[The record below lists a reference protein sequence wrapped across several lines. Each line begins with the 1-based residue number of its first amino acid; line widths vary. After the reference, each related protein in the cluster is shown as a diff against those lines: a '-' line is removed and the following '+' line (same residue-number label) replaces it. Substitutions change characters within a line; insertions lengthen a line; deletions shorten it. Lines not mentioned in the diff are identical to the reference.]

1 MQKGVTT
8 RAVFPSF
15 APMWRERLD
24 VFCERGIH
32 TLMVVLLVFGP
43 LALGGT
49 HAEFFAVMA
58 GLGVTVLLLWLV
70 RLWVASGPALLWR
83 PIAWAVAA
91 FLFYAVLRYHSATV
105 EYTARGE
112 LMRVVL
118 YAAVFFVV
126 LNNLNRSHSANWVV
140 GAMLA
145 VAAFAAMYG
154 IFQVLTKSSS
164 VWNYVRWEGYA
175 GRGSGT
181 YICPNHLA
189 GWLELTLP
197 LGLAFLLAGRLSHLA
212 RILVGYAVLV
222 ILAGLAATE
231 SRGAWMATVLALLGF
246 FAVLLGQRGQRVPAL
261 LLMLLLAGATVWF
274 VMEAKTSSD
283 RVRQVLGLEHLEDAR
298 LHVWPA
304 AVKIW
309 QANFWWGAGPAHFDH
324 LFRIYRD
331 PHVQARA
338 ERAHNDYLNTLA
350 DWGVVGAA
358 LVAVALA
365 LLFWG
370 VFRIWRHVQREG
382 DDFRSKQSNRAA
394 FVLGAATGLVALL
407 LHGVT
412 DFNFHIPANALA
424 AVTLMALLGA
434 HWRFATSDYRVTLG
448 LAGRG
453 AITVLGLVGAVWLGQ
468 QATVR
473 GIERDLLTRSD
484 DTRGTREQQ
493 LALLRQAHALEPMN
507 PQTCFS
513 IGEVLRTEAWER
525 QSGFEAATAEAMAW
539 FERAW
544 RLNPYDGYA
553 RLRYGM
559 CLDLLGDRQQATRY
573 FLRALELDPNG
584 AFTLTHVGW
593 HYCQLEEWE
602 KARGYLQLS
611 AEKWGVDHTMTL
623 IFLQLAQDRIAEQ
636 QKR

>member
-1 MQKGVTT
+1 
-8 RAVFPSF
+8 
-15 APMWRERLD
+15 
-24 VFCERGIH
+24 
-32 TLMVVLLVFGP
+32 MVALLGFGP

-58 GLGVTVLLLWLV
+58 CLGVTALLLWLV
-70 RLWVASGPALLWR
+70 RLWVAPEPALLW
-83 PIAWAVAA
+83 PPMAWAVAA
-91 FLFYAVLRYHSATV
+91 FLLYAVLRYHSATV

-112 LMRVVL
+112 LLRVAL
-118 YAAVFFVV
+118 YAVVFFVI
-126 LNNLNRSHSANWVV
+126 LNNLSRHASANWIV
-140 GAMLA
+140 GTMLA
-145 VAAFAAMYG
+145 VATFAAMYG
-154 IFQVLTKSSS
+154 IYQMLSKSSL
-164 VWNYVRWEGYA
+164 VWNFVRWEGYA

-189 GWLELTLP
+189 GFLELALP
-197 LGLAFLLAGRLSHLA
+197 LGLAYLLAGRLSHLA
-212 RILVGYAVLV
+212 RILIGYAVLV
-222 ILAGLAATE
+222 IMAGLAATE
-231 SRGAWMATVLALLGF
+231 SRGAWMATSLALLGF
-246 FAVLLGQRGQRVPAL
+246 FAVLLSQRGQRSPAL
-261 LLMLLLAGATVWF
+261 LLLLLLVGAGAWF
-274 VMEAKTSSD
+274 VVQAGSSSD
-283 RVRQVLGLEHLEDAR
+283 RVQQMLGQGNLEDAR
-298 LHVWPA
+298 IHIWPA

-309 QANFWWGAGPAHFDH
+309 QSNFWWGAGPAHFDH

-358 LVAVALA
+358 LVAVALV

-370 VFRIWRHVQREG
+370 VISSWRHVQREG
-382 DDFRSKQSNRAA
+382 DDLRSRQSNRMA
-394 FVLGAATGLVALL
+394 FVLGATTGLVALL
-407 LHGVT
+407 LHGLT

-424 AVTLMALLGA
+424 AVALMGLLTA
-434 HWRFATSDYRVTLG
+434 HWRFATADYRVPLG

-453 AITVLGLVGAVWLGQ
+453 AMTALGLVAAVWLGQ
-468 QATVR
+468 QATLR
-473 GIERDLLTRSD
+473 GIERGLLVQSD
-484 DTRGTREQQ
+484 DVRGTRASQ

-507 PQTCFS
+507 PQTCFG

-525 QSGFEAATAEAMAW
+525 QPGYQETAEEAMTW

-559 CLDLLGDRQQATRY
+559 CLDLLGERRDATRY

-584 AFTLTHVGW
+584 AFTLSHVGW

-602 KARGYLQLS
+602 KAQNYLQQ
-611 AEKWGVDHTMTL
+611 AADKRFVDHTMTL
-623 IFLQLAQDRIAEQ
+623 IFLQLTKDRIAEKQ
-636 QKR
+636 QR

>member
-1 MQKGVTT
+1 
-8 RAVFPSF
+8 
-15 APMWRERLD
+15 
-24 VFCERGIH
+24 
-32 TLMVVLLVFGP
+32 MVVLLGFGP

-58 GLGVTVLLLWLV
+58 GMGVTALLLWLM
-70 RLWVASGPALLWR
+70 RLWIAPEPVLLW
-83 PIAWAVAA
+83 PPMAWAVAV
-91 FLFYAVLRYHSATV
+91 FLLYAVLRYHSATV
-105 EYTARGE
+105 EYSARGE
-112 LMRVVL
+112 LLRVAL
-118 YAAVFFVV
+118 YAVVFFVV
-126 LNNLNRSHSANWVV
+126 LNNLNRHASANWVV
-140 GAMLA
+140 GTMLA
-145 VAAFAAMYG
+145 VATFAAMYG
-154 IFQVLTKSSS
+154 IYQVLSKSSL

-189 GWLELTLP
+189 GLLELALP
-197 LGLAFLLAGRLSHLA
+197 LGLAYLLAGRLSHLA
-212 RILVGYAVLV
+212 RILIGYAVLV
-222 ILAGLAATE
+222 IMAGLAATE
-231 SRGAWMATVLALLGF
+231 SRGAWMATAVALLGF
-246 FAVLLGQRGQRVPAL
+246 FAVLLSQRGQRIPAL
-261 LLMLLLAGATVWF
+261 LLLLLLVGVAAWSVVQAGN
-274 VMEAKTSSD
+274 SSD
-283 RVRQVLGLEHLEDAR
+283 RVQQMLGQGNLEDAR
-298 LHVWPA
+298 MHIWPA

-358 LVAVALA
+358 LVAIALV

-370 VFRIWRHVQREG
+370 VCRVWRHVQREG
-382 DDFRSKQSNRAA
+382 DDLRSRQSNRMA
-394 FVLGAATGLVALL
+394 FVLGATTGLVALL
-407 LHGVT
+407 LHGLT

-424 AVTLMALLGA
+424 ALALMALLTA
-434 HWRFATSDYRVTLG
+434 HWRFTPADFRVPLG
-448 LAGRG
+448 FVGRG
-453 AITVLGLVGAVWLGQ
+453 AVTVLGLVGAVWLGQ
-468 QATVR
+468 QATLR
-473 GIERDLLTRSD
+473 GIERDLLTQSD
-484 DTRGTREQQ
+484 DVRGTRASQ

-507 PQTCFS
+507 PQTCFG

-525 QSGFEAATAEAMAW
+525 QPGYQETAEEAMTW

-559 CLDLLGDRQQATRY
+559 CMDLLGERQQATRY

-584 AFTLTHVGW
+584 AFTLSHVGW

-602 KARGYLQLS
+602 KALNYLQQ
-611 AEKWGVDHTMTL
+611 AADKRFVDHTMTL
-623 IFLQLAQDRIAEQ
+623 IFLQLAKDRIAEKQ
-636 QKR
+636 QR

>member
-1 MQKGVTT
+1 
-8 RAVFPSF
+8 
-15 APMWRERLD
+15 
-24 VFCERGIH
+24 
-32 TLMVVLLVFGP
+32 MVVLLGFGP

-58 GLGVTVLLLWLV
+58 GLGLTALLLWLV
-70 RLWVASGPALLWR
+70 RLWVAPEPTLLW
-83 PIAWAVAA
+83 PPMAWAVVA
-91 FLFYAVLRYHSATV
+91 FLLYAVLRYHSALV

-112 LMRVVL
+112 LLRVAL
-118 YAAVFFVV
+118 YAVVFFVV
-126 LNNLNRSHSANWVV
+126 LNNLNRHASANWVV
-140 GAMLA
+140 GTMLA

-154 IFQVLTKSSS
+154 VYQALTKSTL
-164 VWNYVRWEGYA
+164 VWNYVRWEGYV

-197 LGLAFLLAGRLSHLA
+197 LGLAYLLAGRLSHLA

-231 SRGAWMATVLALLGF
+231 SRGAWMATALALLGF
-246 FAVLLGQRGQRVPAL
+246 FAVLLGQRGQRIPAL
-261 LLMLLLAGATVWF
+261 LLMLLLVGAAAWFVVQAGA
-274 VMEAKTSSD
+274 SSD
-283 RVRQVLGLEHLEDAR
+283 RVQQLVNMDSTADAR
-298 LHVWPA
+298 MHIWPA

-331 PHVQARA
+331 PQVQARP

-358 LVAVALA
+358 LVAVALV
-365 LLFWG
+365 LVFWSVG
-370 VFRIWRHVQREG
+370 RIWPHVQREG
-382 DDFRSKQSNRAA
+382 DDLRSRQSNRMA
-394 FVLGAATGLVALL
+394 FVLGATTGLVALL

-424 AVTLMALLGA
+424 AVALMALVTA
-434 HWRFATSDYRVTLG
+434 HWRFATADYRVPLG
-448 LAGRG
+448 FAGRG
-453 AITVLGLVGAVWLGQ
+453 AVTVLGLVGAAWLGQ
-468 QATVR
+468 QATLR
-473 GIERDLLTRSD
+473 GIERGLLVQSD
-484 DTRGTREQQ
+484 DVRGTRASQ

-507 PQTCFS
+507 PQTCFG

-525 QSGFEAATAEAMAW
+525 QPGYQETAEEAMTW

-544 RLNPYDGYA
+544 QLNPYDGYA

-559 CLDLLGDRQQATRY
+559 CLDLLGERRQATRY

-593 HYCQLEEWE
+593 HYCQLEDWE
-602 KARGYLQLS
+602 TARRYLEQS
-611 AEKWGVDHTMTL
+611 AKMGGVDHTTTS
-623 IFLQLAQDRIAEQ
+623 IFLQLAKDRIAEKQ
-636 QKR
+636 QR

>member
-1 MQKGVTT
+1 
-8 RAVFPSF
+8 
-15 APMWRERLD
+15 MWRERTD

-32 TLMVVLLVFGP
+32 VLMVLLLVFGS

-58 GLGVTVLLLWLV
+58 GLGVTLLLLWLV
-70 RLWVASGPALLWR
+70 RLWVAIEPTVLW
-83 PIAWAVAA
+83 PPMAWAVTA
-91 FLFYAVLRYHSATV
+91 FLFYAVLRYHSAMV

-112 LMRVVL
+112 LLRVAL

-126 LNNLNRSHSANWVV
+126 LNNLNRSHSAGWIV

-145 VAAFAAMYG
+145 VAAFSAMYA
-154 IFQVLTKSSS
+154 IYQALTNSST
-164 VWNYVRWEGYA
+164 VWNFVRWEGYF

-189 GWLELTLP
+189 GWLEMTLP
-197 LGLAFLLAGRLSHLA
+197 LGLAYLLAGRLNHLA

-231 SRGAWMATVLALLGF
+231 SRGAWVSTASSLLVF
-246 FAVLLGQRGQRVPAL
+246 FAVLLGQRGQRVPAVLLFL
-261 LLMLLLAGATVWF
+261 LLVGAATWF
-274 VMEAKTSSD
+274 IMAAQSSSD
-283 RVRQVLGLEHLEDAR
+283 RVRQIFGQEPLEDAR

-324 LFRIYRD
+324 LFSIYRD

-338 ERAHNDYLNTLA
+338 GRAHNDYLNTLA

-358 LVAVALA
+358 LVALALV

-370 VFRIWRHVQREG
+370 VFRIWRDVQREG
-382 DDFRSKQSNRAA
+382 DDLRSRQSNRMA
-394 FVLGAATGLVALL
+394 FVLGASVGLLALL

-434 HWRFATSDYRVTLG
+434 HWRFATGDYRVTLG

-453 AITVLGLVGAVWLGQ
+453 AFTVLGLVAAVWLGQ
-468 QATVR
+468 EAAVR
-473 GIERDLLTRSD
+473 GLERDLLTRSD
-484 DTRGTREQQ
+484 DPHGSRAQQ
-493 LALLRQAHALEPMN
+493 LDLLRQAHALEPKN
-507 PQTCFS
+507 PLTCFS
-513 IGEVLRTEAWER
+513 LGEVLRVEAWER
-525 QSGFEAATAEAMAW
+525 PPNYEQVAEEAMTW

-559 CLDLLGDRQQATRY
+559 CLDLLGHRTQATRY

-584 AFTLTHVGW
+584 AFTLSHVGW
-593 HYCQLEEWE
+593 HFCQLEEWE
-602 KARGYLQLS
+602 KARGYLQQA
-611 AEKWGVDHTMTL
+611 AEKHGVDHTMTL
-623 IFLQLAQDRIAEQ
+623 IFLQLAKDRIAEQ
-636 QKR
+636 QQR